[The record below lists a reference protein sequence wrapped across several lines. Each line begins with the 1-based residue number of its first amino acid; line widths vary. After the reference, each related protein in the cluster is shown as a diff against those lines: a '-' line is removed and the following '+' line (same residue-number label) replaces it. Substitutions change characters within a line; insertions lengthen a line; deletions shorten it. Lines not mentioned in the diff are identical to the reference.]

1 MCVIILSVRLSFRL
15 QPSINQYSITHR
27 CCQLIWRTAS
37 ATVAM
42 PFLTSDSTTLLS
54 RRRTSLLLLA
64 PPPWPKPPPLGRAAR
79 PVLVRMARLLAVRP
93 VAAQHSPRQ
102 APCWES
108 LGCFQRQMLCCRCAV
123 LGCTLACERAWFF
136 AVHVNAH
143 RNTSTL
149 AHNTHTHTHT
159 HTCIYQAA
167 EQAVHNLVAQ
177 LNSLPSF
184 SVPAI
189 DAVPAAPQLLYM
201 PTDDPH
207 VSACLATVATG
218 VHDNACGPQAVLQA
232 LEQHER
238 LVRVDANRHCRLF
251 NESMHPPVEIEA
263 EVSVCWDVFMHV
275 TKNTRT
281 HTHTHAHTQTHTHR
295 LRASRHQRQRY
306 WKCGQ
311 IRLPCE

>member
-1 MCVIILSVRLSFRL
+1 MCVIILSVRLSVHL

-64 PPPWPKPPPLGRAAR
+64 PPPWPKPPPLGRAVR

-143 RNTSTL
+143 RNTSAL

-159 HTCIYQAA
+159 HTREYI
-167 EQAVHNLVAQ
+167 
-177 LNSLPSF
+177 
-184 SVPAI
+184 
-189 DAVPAAPQLLYM
+189 
-201 PTDDPH
+201 
-207 VSACLATVATG
+207 
-218 VHDNACGPQAVLQA
+218 
-232 LEQHER
+232 R
-238 LVRVDANRHCRLF
+238 RR
-251 NESMHPPVEIEA
+251 
-263 EVSVCWDVFMHV
+263 
-275 TKNTRT
+275 
-281 HTHTHAHTQTHTHR
+281 
-295 LRASRHQRQRY
+295 SRR
-306 WKCGQ
+306 CTT
-311 IRLPCE
+311 